1 MQEIRCVNN
10 KWLNDEKWLKESGI
24 VISDRRR
31 HSKKTTEERKSR
43 LKGWLIINDDKEVVQ
58 INVFF
63 SSKPCHGWNEKYP
76 PKDLVFEDLFPDCGL
91 CFEGSGSSR
100 NWRLGGSFAWIFKL
114 LFVVFKF
121 FDSFYNCVLIIAK
134 LFS

>member
-31 HSKKTTEERKSR
+31 HNKKTTEERKSR

-58 INVFF
+58 RNVFF
-63 SSKPCHGWNEKYP
+63 SSKLCHGWNVKYP
-76 PKDLVFEDLFPDCGL
+76 PKDLVLEDLFPDCGL
-91 CFEGSGSSR
+91 VLKVQEVLEIGDLMVILLEVLNYC
-100 NWRLGGSFAWIFKL
+100 L
-114 LFVVFKF
+114 LFLSSLIVSVTVFW
-121 FDSFYNCVLIIAK
+121 L
-134 LFS
+134 

>member
-58 INVFF
+58 RNVFF
-63 SSKPCHGWNEKYP
+63 
-76 PKDLVFEDLFPDCGL
+76 
-91 CFEGSGSSR
+91 
-100 NWRLGGSFAWIFKL
+100 FK
-114 LFVVFKF
+114 
-121 FDSFYNCVLIIAK
+121 
-134 LFS
+134 